1 MNSSTNDR
9 VVSAAPSVIL
19 FEKQAEL
26 AREALQNFNTI
37 RVLNTPAA
45 IKGALNEL
53 VHATVRAFYL
63 KNIFL
68 SD

>member
-1 MNSSTNDR
+1 MNSSINDR
-9 VVSAAPSVIL
+9 AVSSTPSSSS

-37 RVLNTPAA
+37 HVLNAPAA

-53 VHATVRAFYL
+53 VHATVRAFYF
-63 KNIFL
+63 NDIFL